1 MSHHE
6 FFDVIIMG
14 AGPAGLGSAVH
25 LAEKGVSLLLLEKNK
40 ICSTEKT
47 WLTFDHIINK
57 YELHECVRNRF
68 SKVIFSCYLGNSHSF
83 ERKDFISPID
93 EERAL
98 ELLLQRA
105 KSNGAIIRDEEPFLN
120 YSIRNEEDIEI
131 RTTKGTYRAKL
142 AIDAMGRDSSILR
155 SYGRKNESLDM
166 GCLAFFLKNASHKND
181 NQLLLYDSFFPG
193 SDYFWMVPLEEDLIM
208 VGTFFF
214 SSLTSWNL
222 KEKREKLKWYMHARN
237 LDGEIYETKMGNIP
251 LGAQTHMN
259 VERFLFIGDSCN
271 TPLPS
276 SGFSFSRCLEE
287 SEILADFISRHLNY
301 GAALKDFK
309 KEVLGSKS
317 PGIEIHLMISDMLSK
332 FTDPMLNKAIGSM
345 SSLDEDF
352 IISFLSGRDMSVN
365 FAVTALRAI
374 FNTFSLP
381 ELRALSLK
389 QNYMRILTS
398 LYDLLLA
405 LPQAKMPEQ
414 ILTFVKGLV
423 KGKDNPIVT
432 KKHNKE
438 SQRQQ
443 QQP

>member
-1 MSHHE
+1 MGDND
-6 FFDVIIMG
+6 FFDVIIIG
-14 AGPAGLGSAVH
+14 GGPAGLGSAVH
-25 LAEKGVSLLLLEKNK
+25 LAEKDVHLLLLEKNK

-47 WLTFDHIINK
+47 WLTFDHTIEK
-57 YELHECVRNRF
+57 YKLHECVRNRF
-68 SKVIFSCYLGNSHSF
+68 SKVIFSCYLGNSFSF
-83 ERKDFISPID
+83 ENKDFISPIH

-105 KSNGAIIRDEEPFLN
+105 KNNGAIIHDEEPFLN

-131 RTTKGTYRAKL
+131 RTTKDTYRAKL
-142 AIDAMGRDSSILR
+142 VIDAMGRDSSILR
-155 SYGRKNESLDM
+155 SYGRKNETLDM
-166 GCLAFFLKNASHKND
+166 GCLAFFLKDASHKND

-193 SDYFWMVPLEEDLIM
+193 TDYFWMVPLEEDLMM
-208 VGTFFF
+208 VGIFFF
-214 SSLTSWNL
+214 SSLKGWNL
-222 KEKREKLKWYMHARN
+222 KEKTEKLRWYMHAKN

-251 LGAQTHMN
+251 LGPQTHTN

-287 SEILADFISRHLNY
+287 SEILADFISRHLNH
-301 GAALKDFK
+301 GTALKDFK
-309 KEVLGSKS
+309 KELLGSKS
-317 PGIEIHLMISDMLSK
+317 PGIEIHLIISDMLSK

-345 SSLDEDF
+345 NSLDENF

-374 FNTFSLP
+374 FNTFSLS

-398 LYDLLLA
+398 LYDFLLA

-414 ILTFVKGLV
+414 IVTFVKGLI
-423 KGKDNPIVT
+423 KGKDNPVYGKRT
-432 KKHNKE
+432 
-438 SQRQQ
+438 
-443 QQP
+443 

>member
-1 MSHHE
+1 MNDNK
-6 FFDVIIMG
+6 FFDVIVMG
-14 AGPAGLGSAVH
+14 GGPAGLGSAVH
-25 LAEKGVSLLLLEKNK
+25 LAKKGVRLLLLEKRK

-47 WLTFDHIINK
+47 WLTFDHVIQQ

-68 SKVIFSCYLGNSHSF
+68 SKVIFSSYLGNSYSF
-83 ERKDFISPID
+83 KSNDFISPIY

-105 KSNGAIIRDEEPFLN
+105 KSNGAIIKDEEPFLN
-120 YSIRNEEDIEI
+120 YSIINKEGIEI
-131 RTTKGTYRAKL
+131 KSTKGTYRAKL
-142 AIDAMGRDSSILR
+142 AIDAMGKDSSILR
-155 SYGRKNESLDM
+155 SYGQKNEILDM
-166 GCLAFFLKNASHKND
+166 GCLAFFLKNANHKND
-181 NQLLLYDSFFPG
+181 NQLFLYDSFFPG
-193 SDYFWMVPLEEDLIM
+193 TDYFWVVPLEEDLMM
-208 VGTFFF
+208 VGIFFF

-222 KEKREKLKWYMHARN
+222 KEKSEKLKWYMHVKN

-251 LGAQTHMN
+251 LGPQSHMN

-287 SEILADFISRHLNY
+287 SEILADFTSKHLDH
-301 GAALKDFK
+301 GAPLKDYK
-309 KEVLGSKS
+309 KEMLGSKT
-317 PGIEIHLMISDMLSK
+317 PGIEIHLIISDMLSK

-352 IISFLSGRDMSVN
+352 IISFLSGRDMSIH

-374 FNTFSLP
+374 FNTFSLS

-405 LPQAKMPEQ
+405 LPQAKISEQ
-414 ILTFVKGLV
+414 IVTFVKGLI
-423 KGKDNPIVT
+423 KGKDTPIAA
-432 KKHNKE
+432 K
-438 SQRQQ
+438 
-443 QQP
+443 

>member
-1 MSHHE
+1 MRNSK
-6 FFDVIIMG
+6 FFDVIVIG
-14 AGPAGLGSAVH
+14 GGPAGLGSAVH
-25 LAEKGVSLLLLEKNK
+25 LAEKGVRLLLLEKGK

-47 WLTFDHIINK
+47 WLTFDHTIKK

-68 SKVIFSCYLGNSHSF
+68 SNVIFSCYLGNSYSF
-83 ERKDFISPID
+83 ENKDFISPIY

-105 KSNGAIIRDEEPFLN
+105 KSNGAIIKDEEPFLN
-120 YSIRNEEDIEI
+120 YSIINKEDIEI
-131 RTTKGTYRAKL
+131 KSTKGTYRAKL

-155 SYGRKNESLDM
+155 SYGQKNETLDM

-181 NQLLLYDSFFPG
+181 NQLFLYDSFFPG
-193 SDYFWMVPLEEDLIM
+193 SDYFWMVPLEEDLMM
-208 VGTFFF
+208 VGIFFF

-222 KEKREKLKWYMHARN
+222 KEKSEKLKWYMHVKN
-237 LDGEIYETKMGNIP
+237 LDGEIYKTKMGNIP
-251 LGAQTHMN
+251 LGSQSHMN

-287 SEILADFISRHLNY
+287 SEILADFISKHLDH
-301 GAALKDFK
+301 GTPLKDYK
-309 KEVLGSKS
+309 KEILGAKT

-352 IISFLSGRDMSVN
+352 IISFLSGRDMSIH

-374 FNTFSLP
+374 FNTFSLS
-381 ELRALSLK
+381 ELRDLSLK

-405 LPQAKMPEQ
+405 LPQAKISEQ
-414 ILTFVKGLV
+414 IVAFVKGLI
-423 KGKDNPIVT
+423 KGKDAPIAA
-432 KKHNKE
+432 KKHDRELSK
-438 SQRQQ
+438 Q
-443 QQP
+443 

>member
-1 MSHHE
+1 MRNSK
-6 FFDVIIMG
+6 FFDVVILG
-14 AGPAGLGSAVH
+14 GGPAGLGSAVH
-25 LAEKGVSLLLLEKNK
+25 LAEKGVPLLLLEKNK
-40 ICSTEKT
+40 ICSTKKT

-57 YELHECVRNRF
+57 YDLHECVRNRF
-68 SKVIFSCYLGNSHSF
+68 SRVIFSCYLGNSYSF
-83 ERKDFISPID
+83 GNEGFISPIH

-105 KSNGAIIRDEEPFLN
+105 KSNGAIIKDKEPFLN
-120 YSIRNEEDIEI
+120 YSIRNEENIEI
-131 RTTKGTYRAKL
+131 RTTKGTYRTKL

-155 SYGRKNESLDM
+155 SYGRKNETVDM

-193 SDYFWMVPLEEDLIM
+193 SDYFWIVPLEEDLMM
-208 VGTFFF
+208 VGIFFF

-222 KEKREKLKWYMHARN
+222 REKTEKLKWYMDARD

-251 LGAQTHMN
+251 LGPQSHTN

-287 SEILADFISRHLNY
+287 SEILADFISRHLDH
-301 GAALKDFK
+301 GTPLKDYK
-309 KEVLGSKS
+309 KEILGSKT

-345 SSLDEDF
+345 SNLDEDF

-374 FNTFSLP
+374 FNTFSLS
-381 ELRALSLK
+381 ELRTLSLK
-389 QNYMRILTS
+389 QNYMRLLTS

-414 ILTFVKGLV
+414 IVTFVKGLI
-423 KGKDNPIVT
+423 KGKDNPIAA
-432 KKHNKE
+432 KKHDRE
-438 SQRQQ
+438 LPRQQ
-443 QQP
+443 R